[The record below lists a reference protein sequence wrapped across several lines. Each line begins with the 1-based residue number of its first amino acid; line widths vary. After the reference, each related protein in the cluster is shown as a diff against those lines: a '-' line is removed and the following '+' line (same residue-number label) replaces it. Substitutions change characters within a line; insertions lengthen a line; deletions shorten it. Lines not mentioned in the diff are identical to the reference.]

1 MERAM
6 HHMEV
11 AACAGCTVSLRNVF
25 QGLREGII
33 SKSRVDE
40 VIKNYQANCDR

>member
-25 QGLREGII
+25 QGLREGGPH
-33 SKSRVDE
+33 SSS
-40 VIKNYQANCDR
+40 